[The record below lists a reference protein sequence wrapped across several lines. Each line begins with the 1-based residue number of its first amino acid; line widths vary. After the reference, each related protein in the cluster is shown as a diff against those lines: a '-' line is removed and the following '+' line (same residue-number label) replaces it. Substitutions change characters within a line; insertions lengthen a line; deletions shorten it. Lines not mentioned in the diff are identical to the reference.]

1 MPHALHESRPPALAK
16 ALEAAGIAIA
26 LAATVKAPLR
36 SLADQVVRAAASVPA
51 NIAEGEGRSGKDRV
65 YHWRVAYGSAR
76 ELDVHL
82 RLLLASGSVDAVRT
96 QRALALLDEVRAML
110 WQMIQRG

>member
-1 MPHALHESRPPALAK
+1 MPHELHESRPPALAK

-26 LAATVKAPLR
+26 LAAAVKSPFR

-51 NIAEGEGRSGKDRV
+51 NIGEGEGRSGKDRY
-65 YHWRVAYGSAR
+65 YHWRVAYASAR

-82 RLLLASGSVDAVRT
+82 RLLLASGCVDTMRT
-96 QRALALLDEVRAML
+96 RRALALLDEVRAML
-110 WQMIQRG
+110 WRMIQRG